1 MKEAAASDRSLRE
14 IAREK
19 GVAEEI
25 LDEALD
31 YRAMA
36 RPHERERT

>member
-1 MKEAAASDRSLRE
+1 VKEAAATGRSLRE

-19 GVAEEI
+19 GVDEEI
-25 LDEALD
+25 LDKALD

-36 RPHERERT
+36 KPHN